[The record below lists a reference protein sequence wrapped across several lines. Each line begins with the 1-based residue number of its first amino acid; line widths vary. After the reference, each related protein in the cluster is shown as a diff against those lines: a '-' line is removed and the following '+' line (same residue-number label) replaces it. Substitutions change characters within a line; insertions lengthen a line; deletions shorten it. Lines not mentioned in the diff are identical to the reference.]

1 MAVTLTFYMLF
12 LKYSVMTLKD
22 NLPKIALGAWAWGND
37 GTFGNEHKVDDLK
50 PIYDK
55 AMELGLNLWDT
66 AYVYGMGT
74 SEEVL
79 GEFLKTSDRDDF
91 VISTKFT
98 PQLAEMFEAN
108 EVTSMYEN
116 SAKILGV
123 DDIDIFW
130 IHNPV
135 GAPEWTKKLV
145 ETAKEHDIEM
155 IGVSNHNLAEI
166 KQANEILKEAGL
178 KLGAVQNHYSLLNRS
193 SEDSG
198 ILEYCRENDI
208 VFFAYMVLEQG
219 ALSGKYDTAHP
230 FPEGSDRANAYGDSL
245 AEIEELNKALSEI
258 ADAHDAKIAQL
269 PIAWAVAKGTLPIIG
284 ATKVHHVEDAA
295 EAVNIELSDEE
306 IKTMEE
312 LADKADV
319 NVIRVWEKEMK

>member
-1 MAVTLTFYMLF
+1 
-12 LKYSVMTLKD
+12 MTLKD

-37 GTFGNEHKVDDLK
+37 GTFGNEHKIEDLK

-55 AMELGLNLWDT
+55 SMELGLNLWDT
-66 AYVYGMGT
+66 AYVYGMGK

-79 GEFLKTSDRDDF
+79 GEFLRTSNREDF

-123 DDIDIFW
+123 EDIDIFW

-135 GAPEWTKKLV
+135 GAPDWTKKLV
-145 ETAKEHDIEM
+145 ETAKEHDIKM

-166 KQANEILKEAGL
+166 KEANEILKDAGL

-198 ILEYCRENDI
+198 ILEYCKENDI
-208 VFFAYMVLEQG
+208 IFFSYMVLEQG

-230 FPEGSDRANAYGDSL
+230 FPEGSDRANAYGESL
-245 AEIEELNKALSEI
+245 AEIEGLNKAI
-258 ADAHDAKIAQL
+258 ADIAENHDAKVAQL
-269 PIAWAVAKGTLPIIG
+269 PIAWAIAKGTLPIIG

-295 EAVNIELSDEE
+295 DAVNIELSDDE

-312 LADKADV
+312 LADKANV
-319 NVIRVWEKEMK
+319 NTIRIWEKEMK

>member
-1 MAVTLTFYMLF
+1 
-12 LKYSVMTLKD
+12 MTLKD
-22 NLPKIALGAWAWGND
+22 TLPKIALGAWAWGND
-37 GTFGNEHKVDDLK
+37 GTFGNEHKTEDLK

-55 AMELGLNLWDT
+55 AMGLGLNLWDT
-66 AYVYGMGT
+66 AYVYGMGK

-79 GEFLKTSDRDDF
+79 GEFLRTSNREDY

-123 DDIDIFW
+123 DEIDIFW

-135 GAPEWTKKLV
+135 GAPDWTKKLV
-145 ETAKEHDIEM
+145 ETAKEHDIKM

-166 KQANEILKEAGL
+166 KEANEILKEAGL

-198 ILEYCRENDI
+198 ILEYCQENDI
-208 VFFAYMVLEQG
+208 IFFSYMVLEQG

-245 AEIEELNKALSEI
+245 AEIEELNKAIAEI
-258 ADAHDAKIAQL
+258 AEAHDAKVAQL

-295 EAVNIELSDEE
+295 EAVEIELTDDE
-306 IKTMEE
+306 IRTMEE
-312 LADKADV
+312 LADKA
-319 NVIRVWEKEMK
+319 NINTIRIWEKEMK

>member
-1 MAVTLTFYMLF
+1 
-12 LKYSVMTLKD
+12 MTLKD

-37 GTFGNEHKVDDLK
+37 GTFGNEHESEDLK

-55 AMELGLNLWDT
+55 AMEIGLNLWDT
-66 AYVYGMGT
+66 AFVYGMGK

-79 GEFLKTSDRDDF
+79 GEFLRTSDREDY

-98 PQLAEMFEAN
+98 PQLAEMFEDN
-108 EVTSMYEN
+108 EVTAMYEN

-135 GAPEWTKKLV
+135 GAPDWTKKLV
-145 ETAKEHDIEM
+145 ETAKDHEIGM

-166 KQANEILKEAGL
+166 KEANEILKEAGL

-198 ILEYCRENDI
+198 ILEYCKENDI
-208 VFFAYMVLEQG
+208 IFFSYMVLEQG

-230 FPEGSDRANAYGDSL
+230 FPEGSDRANAYGGSL
-245 AEIEELNKALSEI
+245 KEIEELNNAIAEI
-258 ADAHDAKIAQL
+258 AEKHDAKVAQL
-269 PIAWAVAKGTLPIIG
+269 PIAWAIAKGTLPIIG

-295 EAVNIELSDEE
+295 EAIDIELSDDE

-312 LADKADV
+312 LADKANV
-319 NVIRVWEKEMK
+319 NTIRIWEKEMK

>member
-1 MAVTLTFYMLF
+1 
-12 LKYSVMTLKD
+12 MTLKD

-37 GTFGNEHKVDDLK
+37 GTFGNEHKIEDLK

-55 AMELGLNLWDT
+55 SMELGLNLWDT
-66 AYVYGMGT
+66 AYVYGMGK

-79 GEFLKTSDRDDF
+79 GEFLRTSNREDF

-123 DDIDIFW
+123 EDIDIFW

-135 GAPEWTKKLV
+135 GAPGWTKKLV
-145 ETAKEHDIEM
+145 ETAKEHDIKM

-166 KQANEILKEAGL
+166 KEANEILKEAGL

-198 ILEYCRENDI
+198 ILEYCKENDI
-208 VFFAYMVLEQG
+208 IFFSYMVLEQG
-219 ALSGKYDTAHP
+219 ALSGKYDTEHP
-230 FPEGSDRANAYGDSL
+230 FPEGSDRANAYGESL
-245 AEIEELNKALSEI
+245 AEIEELNKAI
-258 ADAHDAKIAQL
+258 ADIAENHDAKVAQL
-269 PIAWAVAKGTLPIIG
+269 PIAWAIAKGTLPIIG

-295 EAVNIELSDEE
+295 DAINIELSDDE

-312 LADKADV
+312 LADKANV
-319 NVIRVWEKEMK
+319 NTIRIWEKEMK

>member
-1 MAVTLTFYMLF
+1 
-12 LKYSVMTLKD
+12 MTLKD

-37 GTFGNEHKVDDLK
+37 GTFGNEHKIEDLK

-55 AMELGLNLWDT
+55 SMELGLNLWDT
-66 AYVYGMGT
+66 AYVYGMGK

-79 GEFLKTSDRDDF
+79 GEFLRTSNREDF

-123 DDIDIFW
+123 EDIDIFW

-145 ETAKEHDIEM
+145 ETAKEHDIKM

-166 KQANEILKEAGL
+166 KEANEILKEAGL

-193 SEDSG
+193 SEDSA
-198 ILEYCRENDI
+198 ILEYCKENDI
-208 VFFAYMVLEQG
+208 IFFSYMVLEQG

-230 FPEGSDRANAYGDSL
+230 FPEGSDRANAYGGSL
-245 AEIEELNKALSEI
+245 AEIGELNKAI
-258 ADAHDAKIAQL
+258 ADIAGKHDAKVAQL
-269 PIAWAVAKGTLPIIG
+269 PIAWAIAKGTLPIIG

-295 EAVNIELSDEE
+295 DAVNIELSDDE

-312 LADKADV
+312 LADKANV
-319 NVIRVWEKEMK
+319 NTIRIWEKEMK

>member
-1 MAVTLTFYMLF
+1 
-12 LKYSVMTLKD
+12 MTLKD

-37 GTFGNEHKVDDLK
+37 GTFGNEHDIEDLK
-50 PIYDK
+50 PIHDK
-55 AMELGLNLWDT
+55 SMELGLNLWDT
-66 AYVYGMGT
+66 AYVYGMGK

-79 GEFLKTSDRDDF
+79 GEFLRTSNREDF

-123 DDIDIFW
+123 EDIDIFW

-135 GAPEWTKKLV
+135 GAPDWTKKLV
-145 ETAKEHDIEM
+145 ETAKEHDIKM

-166 KQANEILKEAGL
+166 KEANEILKDAGL

-198 ILEYCRENDI
+198 ILEYCKENDI
-208 VFFAYMVLEQG
+208 IFFSYMVLEQG
-219 ALSGKYDTAHP
+219 ALSGKYDTSHP
-230 FPEGSDRANAYGDSL
+230 FPEGSDRANAYGGSL
-245 AEIEELNKALSEI
+245 AEIEELNKAI
-258 ADAHDAKIAQL
+258 ADIAENHNAKVAQL
-269 PIAWAVAKGTLPIIG
+269 PIAWAIAKGTLPIIG

-295 EAVNIELSDEE
+295 EAVDIDLSDDE

-312 LADKADV
+312 LADKA
-319 NVIRVWEKEMK
+319 NINTIRIWEKEMK

>member
-1 MAVTLTFYMLF
+1 MKKHLYMTI
-12 LKYSVMTLKD
+12 KE
-22 NLPKIALGAWAWGND
+22 NLAKIALGAWAWGND
-37 GTFGNEHKVDDLK
+37 GTFGDEHKIEDLR
-50 PIYDK
+50 PIFNR

-66 AYVYGMGT
+66 AFVYGMGT

-79 GEFLKTSDRDDF
+79 GEFLKSTERDEY

-98 PQLAEMFEAN
+98 PQCADNSCEN
-108 EVTSMYEN
+108 PVTAMYEN
-116 SAKILGV
+116 SAKTLGV
-123 DDIDIFW
+123 DEIDIFW

-145 ETAKEHDIEM
+145 ETAKEHDIGM
-155 IGVSNHNLAEI
+155 IGVSNHDLNEI

-208 VFFAYMVLEQG
+208 IFFSYMVLEQG
-219 ALSGKYDTAHP
+219 ALSGKYDTKHP

-245 AEIEELNKALSEI
+245 AQIEELNNALSEI
-258 ADAHDAKIAQL
+258 AQNHNVKLAQL
-269 PIAWAVAKGTLPIIG
+269 PIAWAIAKGTLPIIG
-284 ATKVHHVEDAA
+284 ATKVSHVEDAA
-295 EAVNIELSDEE
+295 DALNIHLSDDE
-306 IKTMEE
+306 IKKMEE
-312 LADKADV
+312 LANNTKV
-319 NVIRVWEKEMK
+319 NTIRMWEKEMK

>member
-1 MAVTLTFYMLF
+1 MGYC
-12 LKYSVMTLKD
+12 
-22 NLPKIALGAWAWGND
+22 IC
-37 GTFGNEHKVDDLK
+37 
-50 PIYDK
+50 
-55 AMELGLNLWDT
+55 LW
-66 AYVYGMGT
+66 YGK

-79 GEFLKTSDRDDF
+79 GEFLRTSNREDF

-123 DDIDIFW
+123 EDIDIFW

-135 GAPEWTKKLV
+135 GAPDWTKKLV
-145 ETAKEHDIEM
+145 ETAKNHDIKM

-166 KQANEILKEAGL
+166 KEANEILKEAGL

-198 ILEYCRENDI
+198 ILEYCKENDI
-208 VFFAYMVLEQG
+208 IFFSYMVLEQG
-219 ALSGKYDTAHP
+219 ALSGKYDTTHP
-230 FPEGSDRANAYGDSL
+230 FPEGSDRANAYGESL
-245 AEIEELNKALSEI
+245 AEIEELNKAI
-258 ADAHDAKIAQL
+258 ADIAENHDAKVAQL
-269 PIAWAVAKGTLPIIG
+269 PIAWAIAKGTLPIIG
-284 ATKVHHVEDAA
+284 PTKVHHVEDAA
-295 EAVNIELSDEE
+295 DAINIELSDDE

-312 LADKADV
+312 LADKANV
-319 NVIRVWEKEMK
+319 NTIRIWEKEMK

>member
-1 MAVTLTFYMLF
+1 
-12 LKYSVMTLKD
+12 MTLKE

-37 GTFGNEHKVDDLK
+37 GTFGNEHKIEDLK
-50 PIYDK
+50 PIYDES
-55 AMELGLNLWDT
+55 MELGLNLWDT
-66 AYVYGMGT
+66 AYVYGMGN

-79 GEFLKTSDRDDF
+79 GEFLKTSNREDF
-91 VISTKFT
+91 IISTKFT

-123 DDIDIFW
+123 EDIDIFW

-135 GAPEWTKKLV
+135 GAPDWTKKLV
-145 ETAKEHDIEM
+145 ETAKEHDIKM

-166 KQANEILKEAGL
+166 KEANEILKEAGL

-198 ILEYCRENDI
+198 IIEYCKENDI
-208 VFFAYMVLEQG
+208 IFFSYMVLEQG

-230 FPEGSDRANAYGDSL
+230 FPEGSDRANAYGGSL
-245 AEIEELNKALSEI
+245 AEIEELNKSIEDI
-258 ADAHDAKIAQL
+258 AENHDAKVAQL
-269 PIAWAVAKGTLPIIG
+269 PIAWAIAKGTLPIIG

-295 EAVNIELSDEE
+295 DAVGIDLSDDE

-312 LADKADV
+312 LADKA
-319 NVIRVWEKEMK
+319 NINTIRIWEKEMK

>member
-1 MAVTLTFYMLF
+1 
-12 LKYSVMTLKD
+12 MTLKD

-37 GTFGNEHKVDDLK
+37 GTFGNEHDIEDLK
-50 PIYDK
+50 PIHDK
-55 AMELGLNLWDT
+55 SMELGLNLWDT
-66 AYVYGMGT
+66 AYVYGMGK

-79 GEFLKTSDRDDF
+79 GEFLRTSNREDF

-123 DDIDIFW
+123 EDIDIFW

-135 GAPEWTKKLV
+135 GAPDWTKKLV
-145 ETAKEHDIEM
+145 ETAKEHDIKM

-166 KQANEILKEAGL
+166 KEANEILKDAGL

-198 ILEYCRENDI
+198 ILEYCKENDI
-208 VFFAYMVLEQG
+208 IFFSYMVLEQG

-230 FPEGSDRANAYGDSL
+230 FPEGSDRANAYGGSL
-245 AEIEELNKALSEI
+245 AEIEELNKAI
-258 ADAHDAKIAQL
+258 ADIAENHDAKVAQL
-269 PIAWAVAKGTLPIIG
+269 PIAWAIAKGTLPIIG

-295 EAVNIELSDEE
+295 DAVNIELSDDE

-312 LADKADV
+312 LADKANV
-319 NVIRVWEKEMK
+319 NTIRIWEKEMK

>member
-1 MAVTLTFYMLF
+1 
-12 LKYSVMTLKD
+12 MTIKE
-22 NLPKIALGAWAWGND
+22 NLAKIALGAWAWGND
-37 GTFGNEHKVDDLK
+37 GTFGDEHKIEDLR
-50 PIYDK
+50 PIFNR

-66 AYVYGMGT
+66 AFVYGMGT

-79 GEFLKTSDRDDF
+79 GEFLKSTERDEY

-98 PQLAEMFEAN
+98 PQCADNSCEN
-108 EVTSMYEN
+108 PVTAMYEN
-116 SAKILGV
+116 SAKTLGV
-123 DDIDIFW
+123 DEIDIFW

-145 ETAKEHDIEM
+145 ETAKEHDIGM
-155 IGVSNHNLAEI
+155 IGVSNHDLNEI

-208 VFFAYMVLEQG
+208 IFFSYMVLEQG
-219 ALSGKYDTAHP
+219 ALSGKYDTKHP

-245 AEIEELNKALSEI
+245 AQIEELNNALSEI
-258 ADAHDAKIAQL
+258 AQNHNVKLAQL
-269 PIAWAVAKGTLPIIG
+269 PIAWAIAKGTLPIIG
-284 ATKVHHVEDAA
+284 ATKVSHVEDAA
-295 EAVNIELSDEE
+295 DALNIHLSDDE
-306 IKTMEE
+306 IKKMEE
-312 LADKADV
+312 LANNTKV
-319 NVIRVWEKEMK
+319 NTIRMWEKEMK

>member
-1 MAVTLTFYMLF
+1 
-12 LKYSVMTLKD
+12 MTLKD

-37 GTFGNEHKVDDLK
+37 GTFGNIHKTEELK

-66 AYVYGMGT
+66 AFVYGMGK

-79 GEFLKTSDRDDF
+79 GEFLRTSNREDF
-91 VISTKFT
+91 IISTKFT
-98 PQLAEMFEAN
+98 PQLAEMFEGN
-108 EVTSMYEN
+108 NVTSMYEN
-116 SAKILGV
+116 SAEILGV
-123 DDIDIFW
+123 EDIDIFW

-135 GAPEWTKKLV
+135 DAPKWTEKLV
-145 ETAKEHDIEM
+145 ETAKEHEIGM

-166 KQANEILKEAGL
+166 KQANEILNEAGL
-178 KLGAVQNHYSLLNRS
+178 KIGAVQNHYSLLNRS

-208 VFFAYMVLEQG
+208 IFFSYMVLEQG

-245 AEIEELNKALSEI
+245 AEIEELNKAIAEI
-258 ADAHDAKIAQL
+258 AKNHEAKVAQL
-269 PIAWAVAKGTLPIIG
+269 PIAWAIAKGTLPIIG
-284 ATKVHHVEDAA
+284 ATKVHHVEDAVDA
-295 EAVNIELSDEE
+295 IKIELSDDE
-306 IKTMEE
+306 IKKMEE
-312 LADKADV
+312 LSDKANINTV
-319 NVIRVWEKEMK
+319 RIWEKEMK

>member
-1 MAVTLTFYMLF
+1 
-12 LKYSVMTLKD
+12 MTLKD

-37 GTFGNEHKVDDLK
+37 GTFGNEHKIEDLK

-55 AMELGLNLWDT
+55 SMELGLNLWDT
-66 AYVYGMGT
+66 AYVYGMGK

-79 GEFLKTSDRDDF
+79 GEFLKTSNREDF

-123 DDIDIFW
+123 EDIDIFW

-135 GAPEWTKKLV
+135 GAPGWTKKLV
-145 ETAKEHDIEM
+145 ETAKEHDIKM

-166 KQANEILKEAGL
+166 KEANEILKEAGL

-198 ILEYCRENDI
+198 ILEYCKDNDI
-208 VFFAYMVLEQG
+208 IFFSYMVLEQG
-219 ALSGKYDTAHP
+219 ALSGKYDTEHP
-230 FPEGSDRANAYGDSL
+230 FPEGSDRANAYGGSL
-245 AEIEELNKALSEI
+245 AEIEELNKAI
-258 ADAHDAKIAQL
+258 ADIAENHDAKVAQL
-269 PIAWAVAKGTLPIIG
+269 PIAWAIAKGTLPIIG

-295 EAVNIELSDEE
+295 DAINIELSDDE

-312 LADKADV
+312 LADKANV
-319 NVIRVWEKEMK
+319 NTIRIWEKEMK

>member
-1 MAVTLTFYMLF
+1 
-12 LKYSVMTLKD
+12 MTLKD

-37 GTFGNEHKVDDLK
+37 GTFGNEHKIEDLK

-55 AMELGLNLWDT
+55 SMELGLNLWDT
-66 AYVYGMGT
+66 AYVYGMGK

-79 GEFLKTSDRDDF
+79 GEFLKTSNREDF

-123 DDIDIFW
+123 EDIDIFW

-135 GAPEWTKKLV
+135 GAPDWTKKLV
-145 ETAKEHDIEM
+145 ETAKEHDIKM

-166 KQANEILKEAGL
+166 KEANEILKEAGL

-198 ILEYCRENDI
+198 ILEYCKENDI
-208 VFFAYMVLEQG
+208 IFFSYMVLEQG

-230 FPEGSDRANAYGDSL
+230 FPEGSDRANAYGGSL
-245 AEIEELNKALSEI
+245 AEIEELNKAI
-258 ADAHDAKIAQL
+258 ADIAENHDAKVAQL
-269 PIAWAVAKGTLPIIG
+269 PIAWAIAKGTLPIVG

-295 EAVNIELSDEE
+295 NAVNIELSDDE
-306 IKTMEE
+306 IKTMED
-312 LADKADV
+312 LADKANV
-319 NVIRVWEKEMK
+319 NTIRIWEKEMK

>member
-1 MAVTLTFYMLF
+1 
-12 LKYSVMTLKD
+12 MTLKD
-22 NLPKIALGAWAWGND
+22 NLAKIALGAWAWGND
-37 GTFGNEHKVDDLK
+37 GTFGNEHKAEDLK

-66 AYVYGMGT
+66 AYVYGMGK

-79 GEFLKTSDRDDF
+79 GEFLRTSNRDDF

-98 PQLAEMFEAN
+98 PQLAEMFEGN
-108 EVTSMYEN
+108 SVTAMYEN
-116 SAKILGV
+116 SVEILGV

-135 GAPEWTKKLV
+135 DAPKWTEKLV
-145 ETAKEHDIEM
+145 ETAKDHDIGM

-166 KQANEILKEAGL
+166 KEANEILKEAGL

-208 VFFAYMVLEQG
+208 IFFSYMVLEQG

-245 AEIEELNKALSEI
+245 AEIEELNKAIAEI
-258 ADAHDAKIAQL
+258 AKNHDAKVAQL
-269 PIAWAVAKGTLPIIG
+269 PIAWAIAKGTLPIIG

-295 EAVNIELSDEE
+295 DAIKIELNEDE

-312 LADKADV
+312 LADKA
-319 NVIRVWEKEMK
+319 NINTIRIWEKEMK

>member
-1 MAVTLTFYMLF
+1 
-12 LKYSVMTLKD
+12 MTLKD

-37 GTFGNEHKVDDLK
+37 GTFGNEHKIEDLK

-55 AMELGLNLWDT
+55 SMELGLNLWDT
-66 AYVYGMGT
+66 AYVYGMGK

-79 GEFLKTSDRDDF
+79 GQFLKTSNRDDF

-123 DDIDIFW
+123 EDIDIFW

-135 GAPEWTKKLV
+135 GAPDWTKKLV
-145 ETAKEHDIEM
+145 ETAKEHDIKM

-166 KQANEILKEAGL
+166 KEANEILKEEGL
-178 KLGAVQNHYSLLNRS
+178 ELGAVQNHYSLLNRS

-198 ILEYCRENDI
+198 ILEYCKENDI
-208 VFFAYMVLEQG
+208 IFFSYMVLEQG

-230 FPEGSDRANAYGDSL
+230 FPEGSDRANAYGESL
-245 AEIEELNKALSEI
+245 AEIEELNNAIAEI
-258 ADAHDAKIAQL
+258 AENHNAKVAQL
-269 PIAWAVAKGTLPIIG
+269 PIAWAIAKGTLPIIG

-295 EAVNIELSDEE
+295 DAVNIELSDDE

-312 LADKADV
+312 LADKANV
-319 NVIRVWEKEMK
+319 NTIRIWEKEMK

>member
-1 MAVTLTFYMLF
+1 
-12 LKYSVMTLKD
+12 MTLKD

-37 GTFGNEHKVDDLK
+37 GTFGNEHKSEDLK

-66 AYVYGMGT
+66 AYVYGMGK

-79 GEFLKTSDRDDF
+79 GEFLRTSDRNDY

-98 PQLAEMFEAN
+98 PQLAEMFEGN
-108 EVTSMYEN
+108 EVTAMYEN

-135 GAPEWTKKLV
+135 GAPDWTKKIV
-145 ETAKEHDIEM
+145 ETAKDHKMEI
-155 IGVSNHNLAEI
+155 IGVSNHDLSEI
-166 KQANEILKEAGL
+166 KEANEILKEAGL

-198 ILEYCRENDI
+198 ILKYCKENDI
-208 VFFAYMVLEQG
+208 IFFSYMVLEQG

-230 FPEGSDRANAYGDSL
+230 FPEGSDRANAYGGSL
-245 AEIEELNKALSEI
+245 AEIEELNKAIAEI
-258 ADAHDAKIAQL
+258 AEKHDAKVAQL
-269 PIAWAVAKGTLPIIG
+269 PIAWAIAKGTLPIIG

-295 EAVNIELSDEE
+295 DAINIELSDDE

-312 LADKADV
+312 LADKA
-319 NVIRVWEKEMK
+319 NINTIRIWEKEMK

>member
-1 MAVTLTFYMLF
+1 
-12 LKYSVMTLKD
+12 MTLKD

-37 GTFGNEHKVDDLK
+37 GTFGNEHKIEDLK

-55 AMELGLNLWDT
+55 SMELGLNLWDT
-66 AYVYGMGT
+66 AYVYGMGK

-79 GEFLKTSDRDDF
+79 GEFLKTSNREDF

-123 DDIDIFW
+123 EDIDIFW

-145 ETAKEHDIEM
+145 ETAKEHDIKM

-166 KQANEILKEAGL
+166 EEANEILKEAGL

-198 ILEYCRENDI
+198 ILEYCKENDI
-208 VFFAYMVLEQG
+208 IFFSYMVLEQG
-219 ALSGKYDTAHP
+219 ALSGKYGTAHP
-230 FPEGSDRANAYGDSL
+230 FPEGSDRANAYGGSL
-245 AEIEELNKALSEI
+245 AEIEELNKAIAEI
-258 ADAHDAKIAQL
+258 AENHNAKVAQL
-269 PIAWAVAKGTLPIIG
+269 PIAWAIAKGTLPIVG

-295 EAVNIELSDEE
+295 DAVNIELSDDE

-312 LADKADV
+312 LADKANV
-319 NVIRVWEKEMK
+319 NTIRIWEKEMK

>member
-1 MAVTLTFYMLF
+1 
-12 LKYSVMTLKD
+12 MTLKD

-37 GTFGNEHKVDDLK
+37 GTFGNEHKLEDLK

-55 AMELGLNLWDT
+55 SMELGLNLWDT
-66 AYVYGMGT
+66 AYVYGMGK

-79 GEFLKTSDRDDF
+79 GEFLRTSNREDF

-123 DDIDIFW
+123 EDIDIFW

-135 GAPEWTKKLV
+135 GAPDWTKKLV
-145 ETAKEHDIEM
+145 ETAKEHDIKM

-166 KQANEILKEAGL
+166 KEANEILKEAGL

-198 ILEYCRENDI
+198 ILEYCKENDI
-208 VFFAYMVLEQG
+208 IFFSYMVLEQG

-230 FPEGSDRANAYGDSL
+230 FPDGSDRANAYGESL
-245 AEIEELNKALSEI
+245 AEIEELNKAIAEI
-258 ADAHDAKIAQL
+258 AENHNAKVAQL
-269 PIAWAVAKGTLPIIG
+269 PIAWAIAKGTLPIIG

-295 EAVNIELSDEE
+295 DAVNIELSDDE

-312 LADKADV
+312 LADKANV
-319 NVIRVWEKEMK
+319 NTIRIWEKEMK

>member
-1 MAVTLTFYMLF
+1 MIS
-12 LKYSVMTLKD
+12 KN

-37 GTFGNEHKVDDLK
+37 GTFGNEHNIEDLR
-50 PIYDK
+50 PIFDK

-66 AYVYGMGT
+66 AYVYGMGK

-79 GEFLKTSDRDDF
+79 GEFLRTSNRDDF

-98 PQLAEMFEAN
+98 PQLAEMFEGN
-108 EVTSMYEN
+108 SVTAMYEN
-116 SAKILGV
+116 SVEILGV

-135 GAPEWTKKLV
+135 DAPKWTEKLV
-145 ETAKEHDIEM
+145 ETAKDHDIGM

-166 KQANEILKEAGL
+166 KEANEILKEAGL

-208 VFFAYMVLEQG
+208 IFFSYMVLEQG

-245 AEIEELNKALSEI
+245 AEIEELNKAIAEI
-258 ADAHDAKIAQL
+258 AKNHDAKVAQL
-269 PIAWAVAKGTLPIIG
+269 PIAWAIAKGTLPIIG

-295 EAVNIELSDEE
+295 DAIKIELNEDE

-312 LADKADV
+312 LADKA
-319 NVIRVWEKEMK
+319 NINTIRIWEKEMK

>member
-1 MAVTLTFYMLF
+1 
-12 LKYSVMTLKD
+12 MTLKE

-37 GTFGNEHKVDDLK
+37 GTFGNEHKIDDLK

-55 AMELGLNLWDT
+55 AMELGLNLWDN
-66 AYVYGMGT
+66 AFVYGMGT
-74 SEEVL
+74 SEEIL
-79 GEFLKTSDRDDF
+79 GQFLRNSQRDDF
-91 VISTKFT
+91 IISTKFT
-98 PQLAEMFEAN
+98 PQLAEMFEGN
-108 EVTSMYEN
+108 QVTAMYEN

-123 DDIDIFW
+123 DEIDIFW

-145 ETAKEHDIEM
+145 ETAKEHDIGM
-155 IGVSNHNLAEI
+155 IGVSNHDLAEI
-166 KQANEILKEAGL
+166 KEANEILKEAGL

-198 ILEYCRENDI
+198 ILEYCKENDI

-219 ALSGKYDTAHP
+219 ALCGKYDTAHP

-245 AEIEELNKALSEI
+245 AEIEELNKSIAEI
-258 ADAHDAKIAQL
+258 AANHDVKVAQL
-269 PIAWAVAKGTLPIIG
+269 PIAWAISKGTLPIVG

-295 EAVNIELSDEE
+295 NALDISLSEDE
-306 IKTMEE
+306 IKTMEK
-312 LADKADV
+312 LADKA
-319 NVIRVWEKEMK
+319 NINTIRFWEKEMK

>member
-1 MAVTLTFYMLF
+1 
-12 LKYSVMTLKD
+12 MTLKD
-22 NLPKIALGAWAWGND
+22 TLPKIALGAWAWGND
-37 GTFGNEHKVDDLK
+37 GTFGNEHKTEDLK

-66 AYVYGMGT
+66 AYVYGMGK

-79 GEFLKTSDRDDF
+79 GEFLRTSNREDY

-123 DDIDIFW
+123 DEIDIFW

-135 GAPEWTKKLV
+135 GAPDWTKKLV
-145 ETAKEHDIEM
+145 ETAKEHDIKM

-166 KQANEILKEAGL
+166 KEANEILKEAGL

-198 ILEYCRENDI
+198 ILEYCQENDMI
-208 VFFAYMVLEQG
+208 FFSYMVLEQG
-219 ALSGKYDTAHP
+219 ALSGKYDTEHP

-245 AEIEELNKALSEI
+245 AEIEELNKAIAEI
-258 ADAHDAKIAQL
+258 AEAHDAKVAQL

-295 EAVNIELSDEE
+295 EAVEIELTDDE
-306 IKTMEE
+306 IRTMEE
-312 LADKADV
+312 LADKANV
-319 NVIRVWEKEMK
+319 NTIRIWEKEMK

>member
-1 MAVTLTFYMLF
+1 
-12 LKYSVMTLKD
+12 MTLKD

-37 GTFGNEHKVDDLK
+37 GTFGNEHKIEDLK

-55 AMELGLNLWDT
+55 SMELGLNLWDT
-66 AYVYGMGT
+66 AYVYGMGK

-79 GEFLKTSDRDDF
+79 GEFLKTSNREDF
-91 VISTKFT
+91 VISTKCT

-123 DDIDIFW
+123 EDIDIFW

-145 ETAKEHDIEM
+145 ETAKEHDIKM

-166 KQANEILKEAGL
+166 KEANEILKEAGL

-193 SEDSG
+193 SEDSA
-198 ILEYCRENDI
+198 ILEYCKENDI
-208 VFFAYMVLEQG
+208 IFFSYMVLEQG

-230 FPEGSDRANAYGDSL
+230 FPEGSDRANAYGGSL
-245 AEIEELNKALSEI
+245 AEIGELNKAI
-258 ADAHDAKIAQL
+258 ADIAGKHDAKVAQL
-269 PIAWAVAKGTLPIIG
+269 PIAWAIAKGTLPIIG

-295 EAVNIELSDEE
+295 DAVNIELSDDE

-312 LADKADV
+312 LADKANV
-319 NVIRVWEKEMK
+319 NTIRIWEKEMK

>member
-1 MAVTLTFYMLF
+1 
-12 LKYSVMTLKD
+12 MTLKD
-22 NLPKIALGAWAWGND
+22 TLPKIALGAWAWGND
-37 GTFGNEHKVDDLK
+37 GTFGNEHKTEDLK

-55 AMELGLNLWDT
+55 AMDMGLNLWDT
-66 AYVYGMGT
+66 AYVYGMGK

-79 GEFLKTSDRDDF
+79 GEFLRTSNREDY

-123 DDIDIFW
+123 DEIDIFW

-135 GAPEWTKKLV
+135 GAPDWTKKLV
-145 ETAKEHDIEM
+145 ETAKEHDIKM

-166 KQANEILKEAGL
+166 KEANEILKEAGL

-198 ILEYCRENDI
+198 ILEYCQENDI
-208 VFFAYMVLEQG
+208 IFFSYMVLEQG

-245 AEIEELNKALSEI
+245 AEIEELNKAIAEI
-258 ADAHDAKIAQL
+258 AEAHDAKVAQL

-295 EAVNIELSDEE
+295 EAVEIELTDDE
-306 IKTMEE
+306 IRTMEE
-312 LADKADV
+312 LADKANV
-319 NVIRVWEKEMK
+319 NTIRIWEKEMK

>member
-1 MAVTLTFYMLF
+1 
-12 LKYSVMTLKD
+12 MTLKD

-37 GTFGNEHKVDDLK
+37 GTFGNEHKIEDLK

-55 AMELGLNLWDT
+55 SMELGLNLWDT
-66 AYVYGMGT
+66 AYVYGMGK

-79 GEFLKTSDRDDF
+79 GEFLKTSNREDF

-123 DDIDIFW
+123 EDIDIFW

-145 ETAKEHDIEM
+145 ETAKEHDIKM

-166 KQANEILKEAGL
+166 KEANEILKEAGL

-198 ILEYCRENDI
+198 ILEYCKENDI
-208 VFFAYMVLEQG
+208 IFFSYMVLEQG

-230 FPEGSDRANAYGDSL
+230 FPEGSDRANAYGGSL
-245 AEIEELNKALSEI
+245 AEIGELNKAI
-258 ADAHDAKIAQL
+258 ADIAGKHDAKVAQL
-269 PIAWAVAKGTLPIIG
+269 PIAWAIAKGTLPIIG

-295 EAVNIELSDEE
+295 DAVNIELSDDE

-312 LADKADV
+312 LADKANV
-319 NVIRVWEKEMK
+319 NTIRIWEKEMK

>member
-1 MAVTLTFYMLF
+1 
-12 LKYSVMTLKD
+12 MTLKD
-22 NLPKIALGAWAWGND
+22 TLPKIALGAWAWGND
-37 GTFGNEHKVDDLK
+37 GTFGNEHKTEDLK

-66 AYVYGMGT
+66 AYVYGMGK

-79 GEFLKTSDRDDF
+79 GEFLRTSNREDY

-123 DDIDIFW
+123 DEIDIFW

-135 GAPEWTKKLV
+135 GAPDWTKKLV
-145 ETAKEHDIEM
+145 ETAREHDIKM

-166 KQANEILKEAGL
+166 KEANEILKEAGL

-198 ILEYCRENDI
+198 ILEYCQENDI
-208 VFFAYMVLEQG
+208 IFFSYMVLEQG

-245 AEIEELNKALSEI
+245 AEIEELNKAIAEI
-258 ADAHDAKIAQL
+258 AEAHDAKVAQL

-295 EAVNIELSDEE
+295 EAVEIELTDDE
-306 IKTMEE
+306 IRTMEE
-312 LADKADV
+312 LADKA
-319 NVIRVWEKEMK
+319 NINTIRIWEKEMK

>member
-1 MAVTLTFYMLF
+1 
-12 LKYSVMTLKD
+12 MTLKD

-37 GTFGNEHKVDDLK
+37 GTFGNEHKTEDLK

-66 AYVYGMGT
+66 AYVYGMGK

-79 GEFLKTSDRDDF
+79 GEFLRTSDRNDYI
-91 VISTKFT
+91 ISTKFT

-108 EVTSMYEN
+108 EVISMYEN
-116 SAKILGV
+116 SAEILGV
-123 DDIDIFW
+123 DEIDIFW

-145 ETAKEHDIEM
+145 ETAKEHDIKM

-166 KQANEILKEAGL
+166 KEANEILKEAGL
-178 KLGAVQNHYSLLNRS
+178 KLGTVQNHYSLLNRS

-198 ILEYCRENDI
+198 ILEYCKENDI
-208 VFFAYMVLEQG
+208 IFFSYRVLEQG
-219 ALSGKYDTAHP
+219 ALSGKYDTKNP
-230 FPEGSDRANAYGDSL
+230 FPEGSDRANAYGGSL
-245 AEIEELNKALSEI
+245 AEIEELNNAIAEI
-258 ADAHDAKIAQL
+258 AKAHDAKVAQL

-295 EAVNIELSDEE
+295 EAVNIELSDDE

-312 LADKADV
+312 LADKANV
-319 NVIRVWEKEMK
+319 NTIRIWEKEMK